1 MNRFAERVISCGLL
15 AKLYIDI
22 DKYSLIKNK
31 QKAKKVVVCLQS
43 CILI

>member
-1 MNRFAERVISCGLL
+1 MCEGVRCGLL

-22 DKYSLIKNK
+22 DKYSSWGLYHCSVP
-31 QKAKKVVVCLQS
+31 VVVCLQS